1 MGHLEYCSNC
11 GQLNTISHIEGRDRS
26 HCTNCNTIHYENPK
40 PTATLICPKDND
52 LLLVRRAFDPA
63 KGMWN
68 LPGGFMECNET
79 LEQAGERELLE
90 ETNLCGKAVDLLGN
104 CSHFDTMFGDV
115 LLMGL
120 EMKIED
126 WSPLQAG
133 DDASEV
139 GFFPLDDL
147 PELAFICHQKIVE
160 LYRKKLEE
168 H

>member
-1 MGHLEYCSNC
+1 
-11 GQLNTISHIEGRDRS
+11 
-26 HCTNCNTIHYENPK
+26 
-40 PTATLICPKDND
+40 
-52 LLLVRRAFDPA
+52 
-63 KGMWN
+63 MWN

-120 EMKIED
+120 EMKIKD

-133 DDASEV
+133 DDASEI